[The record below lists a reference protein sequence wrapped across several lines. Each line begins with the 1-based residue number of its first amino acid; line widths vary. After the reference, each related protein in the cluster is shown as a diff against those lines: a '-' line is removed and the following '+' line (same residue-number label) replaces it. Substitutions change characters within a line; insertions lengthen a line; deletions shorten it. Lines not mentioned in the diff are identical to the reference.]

1 MWVRMRVLAKNATAT
16 RMNASGTKDTASAAT
31 AFHAVFFRLETAH
44 TLITFTLSSNHTVSS
59 RPIQSQNLMRVL
71 VVVRA
76 SVPSSCN

>member
-1 MWVRMRVLAKNATAT
+1 MWVRMRVQAKNATVT
-16 RMNASGTKDTASAAT
+16 RMNASGAKDTASAAT
-31 AFHAVFFRLETAH
+31 TYRAVFFRLKTAH
-44 TLITFTLSSNHTVSS
+44 TLIIFTLSSNHTVSS